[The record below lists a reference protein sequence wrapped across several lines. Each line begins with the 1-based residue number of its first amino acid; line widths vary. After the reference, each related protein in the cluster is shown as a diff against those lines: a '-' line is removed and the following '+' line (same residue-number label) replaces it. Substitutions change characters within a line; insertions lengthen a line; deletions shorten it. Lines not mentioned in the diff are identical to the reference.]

1 MPIDVTPRPTV
12 TARQILRI
20 DAGKR
25 TETTDSLA
33 SEYPLTIFLNGQ
45 EIVTTLCTPEYL
57 DELALGFLRSEG
69 FVRSSEGVT
78 GIRVDL
84 DRGLVEVEAGGG
96 VSSLTEKLYG
106 KRTISSGCGR
116 GTVFYQ
122 ASDSLQVR
130 PVASDLRV
138 PAESL
143 SALMRE
149 LQRKEGLYKET
160 GAVHC
165 AALAD
170 TDRILFFREDIGRH
184 NAVDKVVGACFR
196 EGIPTENKLILVTGR
211 VSSEMLLKAAK
222 LGIPL
227 VASRSAPTDLAV
239 RMAEELRVT
248 LVGFARG
255 DRMNV
260 YSEAY
265 RVG

>member
-1 MPIDVTPRPTV
+1 MPSNVTLQPYVTV
-12 TARQILRI
+12 RKILRLE
-20 DAGKR
+20 GTRR
-25 TETTDSLA
+25 TEIEDTLA
-33 SEYPLTIFLNGQ
+33 AEYPLTIFLNGH
-45 EIVTTLCTPEYL
+45 EIVTTLCTPEHV

-69 FVRSSEGVT
+69 FIRSSEGVT
-78 GIRVDL
+78 GLRVDL
-84 DRGLVEVEAGGG
+84 DRGLVEIEASG

-122 ASDSLQVR
+122 ASDSLQMR
-130 PVASDLRV
+130 PISSNLQVA
-138 PAESL
+138 AASL

-149 LQRKEGLYKET
+149 LQRREGLYKET

-165 AALAD
+165 AALAEA
-170 TDRILFFREDIGRH
+170 DRILFFREDIGRH

-196 EGIPTENKLILVTGR
+196 EGIPTEDKMILVTGR

-227 VASRSAPTDLAV
+227 VASRSAPTDLAA
-239 RMAEELRVT
+239 RMAEELKVT

-260 YSEAY
+260 YSEPW
-265 RVG
+265 RIV